1 MSLWLLAHC
10 SLHYSLPPSP
20 CLLHTTASLH
30 SKHISDFKL
39 TMSDINPRHIIPWE
53 AALGFKLCRGLSRD
67 SPSLRAPEVE
77 QLLDRIKKLGAR
89 HVVCRTADQL
99 RRNVSTSKPASYSTR
114 SAQRYGPTFS
124 PHGRGASIDLIE
136 CSTTTWRTCI
146 RSNCVTRILTIAQC
160 KSLLGHVAFSSY

>member
-53 AALGFKLCRGLSRD
+53 AALGFKVCRGLSRD

-77 QLLDRIKKLGAR
+77 HLLDRIKKLGVR
-89 HVVCRTADQL
+89 HIVCRTADQL
-99 RRNVSTSKPASYSTR
+99 RVSERFNVEAR
-114 SAQRYGPTFS
+114 ELFHEVGPTIWPDVLPSWAWSFDRS
-124 PHGRGASIDLIE
+124 DRMFYNDMADLYPKQL
-136 CSTTTWRTCI
+136 CYSDPDDRT
-146 RSNCVTRILTIAQC
+146 V
-160 KSLLGHVAFSSY
+160 